1 MRAPVAL
8 ALTLATFAAPAALAA
23 TSVPE
28 APLKAKAQAY
38 YPGYVKDLEHL
49 TNIDSGTGDL
59 EGSKAIADWL
69 DTRLTALGAKTERVQ
84 SPKGTHLIAR
94 FKGTGTK
101 RLLLMAHTD
110 TVFVKGDAAKR
121 PFRVDAQNRAY
132 GPGVGDDKATCLQ
145 VLYAMK
151 LLKDF
156 DFNGY
161 GEVTLYFDAEEETGS
176 ETGEAIIERLAKQ
189 SDVCL
194 VMDTARP
201 NWGIVAKRKGFAQ
214 YVLTVS
220 GRSGHAGNAAHHS
233 ASATM
238 QLGQMLAAL
247 YQLASPVPQ
256 DPESLTPEALKKRNV
271 ADHGQYIP
279 PNTINVGVVSTPN
292 VKFNV
297 IPDQATA
304 KLDVRCF
311 DYAELQRIDKAIHAM
326 AAKPVVPGT
335 RVKVEGGIII
345 GPQEKTKQVE
355 ALIATYKA
363 IAKQTYDATV
373 VEWQAGGISD
383 GNVAAQFVPTI
394 DALGIEE
401 YDEHTDREWVDLNT
415 VVPRTVVLVKYLE
428 ALSK

>member
-8 ALTLATFAAPAALAA
+8 ALTLATFAAPAA

-28 APLKAKAQAY
+28 SPLKAKAQAY

-69 DTRLTALGAKTERVQ
+69 DTRLAALGAKTERVQ

-238 QLGQMLAAL
+238 QLGQMLAEL
-247 YQLASPVPQ
+247 YKLASPVPK
-256 DPESLTPEALKKRNV
+256 DPESLTPEALKKRGI

-311 DYAELQRIDKAIHAM
+311 DYKELQRIDKAIHAM

-335 RVKVEGGIII
+335 RVEVEGGIII

-363 IAKQTYDATV
+363 IAKQTYGATV

>member
-1 MRAPVAL
+1 MRAPIVLSLVLSALIAPVAL
-8 ALTLATFAAPAALAA
+8 AAAP
-23 TSVPE
+23 VPE
-28 APLKAKAQAY
+28 SPLKAKAQGY
-38 YPGYVKDLEHL
+38 YRDYVTDLAHL
-49 TNIDSGTGDL
+49 TNIDSGTGDV

-69 DTRLTALGAKTERVQ
+69 DTRLVALGAKTERVD
-84 SPKGTHLIAR
+84 SGRGTHLIAR
-94 FKGTGTK
+94 FKGTGKK

-121 PFRVDAQNRAY
+121 PFHVDAKNRAF

-145 VLYAMK
+145 VLYAMR

-156 DFNGY
+156 DFKGY

-176 ETGEAIIERLAKQ
+176 ATGEAIIERLAKQ
-189 SDVCL
+189 ADACL

-238 QLGQMLAAL
+238 QLGQMLAEL
-247 YQLASPVPQ
+247 YKLASPLQ
-256 DPESLTPEALKKRNV
+256 KDPEAYTPEGLALRKI
-271 ADHGQYIP
+271 ADHGQFIP

-297 IPDQATA
+297 IPDAATA

-311 DYAELQRIDKAIHAM
+311 DYAELVRIDKAIKAM

-335 RVKVEGGIII
+335 TVKVEGGIIV

-355 ALIATYKA
+355 QLIATYKA
-363 IAKQTYDATV
+363 IAKQAYGANV

>member
-1 MRAPVAL
+1 F
-8 ALTLATFAAPAALAA
+8 T
-23 TSVPE
+23 
-28 APLKAKAQAY
+28 
-38 YPGYVKDLEHL
+38 
-49 TNIDSGTGDL
+49 GTG
-59 EGSKAIADWL
+59 K
-69 DTRLTALGAKTERVQ
+69 
-84 SPKGTHLIAR
+84 
-94 FKGTGTK
+94 K

-156 DFNGY
+156 DFHGY
-161 GEVTLYFDAEEETGS
+161 GEVVLYFDAEEETGS
-176 ETGEAIIERLAKQ
+176 ETCEAIIERLAKQ
-189 SDVCL
+189 SDACL

-201 NWGIVAKRKGFAQ
+201 NWGIVARRKGFAQ

-238 QLGQMLAAL
+238 QLGLMIAEL
-247 YQLASPVPQ
+247 YKLASPLPK
-256 DPESLTPEALKKRNV
+256 DPHSLTAEALKQRGI
-271 ADHGQYIP
+271 ADHGQFIP

-292 VKFNV
+292 VKSNV

-311 DYAELQRIDKAIHAM
+311 DTAELRRIEKAIHAM

-335 RVKVEGGIII
+335 SVKVEGGIII

-363 IAKQTYDATV
+363 IAKQAYNATV
-373 VEWQAGGISD
+373 VEWQAGGITD

-401 YDEHTDREWVDLNT
+401 YDEHTEREWVDLNT

>member
-1 MRAPVAL
+1 MRAPIAL
-8 ALTLATFAAPAALAA
+8 ALTLSTLAAPAALAA
-23 TSVPE
+23 TAVPE

-238 QLGQMLAAL
+238 QLGQMLAEL
-247 YQLASPVPQ
+247 YKLASPLPK
-256 DPESLTPEALKKRNV
+256 DPESLTPEALKQRGI

-311 DYAELQRIDKAIHAM
+311 DYKELQRIDKAIKAM
-326 AAKPVVPGT
+326 AARPVVPGT
-335 RVKVEGGIII
+335 SVKVEGGIII

-363 IAKQTYDATV
+363 IAKQTYDANV